1 MVELLVV
8 LVIIVVLAGLVV
20 VAISTVS
27 GTMRDRST
35 QSRLEM
41 LDGFMAAYANAE
53 NATSGGK
60 GNTRALAL
68 PSAVR
73 VSSTAGEYYSTID
86 GWVGGNPDAPTK
98 EGPLTKPTGTAAPY
112 PDFTR
117 YPAAYNDETWVLEP
131 AVARTQAVMRTLLRV
146 RNNADT
152 FATVSDDA
160 KTSLASVTVDGSP
173 SLLLHTDIGNPDAG
187 PLDPPLLLDGHGQI
201 IIFVPPAGLTD
212 ITYRD
217 GTVLDWTATASG
229 APRRLVASHRGAFWA
244 SPGAD
249 GDFSTGDDNLY
260 STEVIVERA
269 P

>member
-1 MVELLVV
+1 MV

-20 VAISTVS
+20 VAIFAVG

-35 QSRLEM
+35 QTRLEM

-73 VSSTAGEYYSTID
+73 VSSAAPDYYSTSD
-86 GWVGGNPDAPTK
+86 GWVGSNPNSPTK
-98 EGPLTKPTGTAAPY
+98 EGPLTKPTSTAAPFT
-112 PDFTR
+112 DFTR
-117 YPAAYNDETWVLEP
+117 YPATYNDDSWVLEP

-160 KTSLASVTVDGSP
+160 KTSLAPVTVDGQS
-173 SLLLHTDIGNPDAG
+173 SLLAHTNIGDPDVG

-201 IIFVPPAGLTD
+201 IIYVPPAGMTD
-212 ITYRD
+212 ITFKD
-217 GTVLDWTATASG
+217 GTVLDWNATGSG
-229 APRRLVASHRGAFWA
+229 AAKRLVAANRGAFWA

-249 GDFSTGDDNLY
+249 GDFSTGDDNVY
-260 STEVIVERA
+260 STEVIIERV